1 MSRAQKIARD
11 ISFESVAH
19 DIYNPKFSSESDQ
32 GEDADIFE
40 DEEAEGQ
47 ICDERLSELNPCAN
61 SQDSDSSAESEKQ
74 KLQQKKRRTL
84 GGKGETNSS
93 NKTEIERCPM
103 DLYDSENLQDED
115 IRESLAHKQRQRKVE
130 AAHMATL
137 NNEELYV
144 METP

>member
-1 MSRAQKIARD
+1 M
-11 ISFESVAH
+11 
-19 DIYNPKFSSESDQ
+19 
-32 GEDADIFE
+32 
-40 DEEAEGQ
+40 
-47 ICDERLSELNPCAN
+47 
-61 SQDSDSSAESEKQ
+61 
-74 KLQQKKRRTL
+74 QQKKRRTL

-115 IRESLAHKQRQRKVE
+115 IWESLAHKQRQRKVE